1 MLDAYADRNTS
12 GLKKAAMISL
22 AAGDISFLKIDNIKE
37 NLREITNN
45 WGYVVAYLTSISKVP
60 LSASWIEVIFPS
72 EALTGDNH
80 PINPLAGKQPVA
92 VWQKSR

>member
-37 NLREITNN
+37 KLREIINN
-45 WGYVVAYLTSISKVP
+45 
-60 LSASWIEVIFPS
+60 
-72 EALTGDNH
+72 
-80 PINPLAGKQPVA
+80 
-92 VWQKSR
+92 